1 MQIRRNRCGSVVAC
15 FVVASVLAL
24 PTAAVASPTGS
35 YSAPIAHVAPTRD
48 MGPCWAQAGRLVG
61 GFYGALGTTVVNPVL
76 GGAAWVSYLG
86 QVGQEKRTKKGNF
99 AC

>member
-1 MQIRRNRCGSVVAC
+1 MRIRRSRFSVVTC
-15 FVVASVLAL
+15 LVAVSVLAL
-24 PTAAVASPTGS
+24 PTAAVASPAES
-35 YSAPIAHVAPTRD
+35 YSAPLTRAAPTRD
-48 MGPCWAQAGRLVG
+48 IGPCWAQAGRLVG
-61 GFYGALGTTVVNPVL
+61 GFYGALGTTIVNPVL